1 MEATSEGDNIIMAGA
16 GQEGYF
22 IELQTATATVVVPS
36 FITDGTSGTDNIID
50 DDSNS
55 FLLESGTITIIEA
68 VSSTDSTAYDHI
80 VVEDSL
86 ASRRSITSIASDL
99 TLSTDPGAFNLDLET
114 SADGIIDF
122 SESNPFGEAT

>member
-1 MEATSEGDNIIMAGA
+1 MAGA

-22 IELQTATATVVVPS
+22 IELETDTATIIVPS
-36 FITDGTSGTDNIID
+36 FITDGTSGTDNITD
-50 DDSNS
+50 DDGNS
-55 FLLESGTITIIEA
+55 FLLESGTA
-68 VSSTDSTAYDHI
+68 TDSTAYDHI

-86 ASRRSITSIASDL
+86 ASRRSIISIASDL